1 MAIIGNDIAKA
12 KQLLDEGKL
21 VAIPTETVYGLAGNA
36 TNAEVVAKIFE
47 AKNRPTFDPLIVHIH
62 GIEQLDELTEPASE
76 LAQKLMNAF
85 WPGPL
90 TILLKRKSIIP
101 DLVTSG
107 LDSVA
112 IRMPQH
118 ELARKLLSTLSYPLA
133 APSANPFGYISPT
146 TAQHV
151 QDQLGDQIDY
161 ILDGGECSVGL
172 ESTIVSF
179 EEKEPTVLRLGGIS
193 VEDIEKVIGKVVV
206 NAHSSSQPQAPG
218 MLKSHY
224 APSKNIITIDEFEL
238 LSPTD
243 TNGFGYLG
251 FSDFDYRFDLN
262 DQYLLSKN
270 EDLNEAAKNL
280 FTSLRALDQI
290 PHLHTIVINF
300 VPDRGIGRAINDRL
314 KRASAK

>member
-1 MAIIGNDIAKA
+1 MAIIANDITKA

-36 TNAEVVAKIFE
+36 TSAEVVAKIFE
-47 AKNRPTFDPLIVHIH
+47 AKNRPTFDPLIVHIFSH
-62 GIEQLDELTEPASE
+62 DQLNELAEPVSE
-76 LAQKLMNAF
+76 IAQKLMSAF

-90 TILLKRKSIIP
+90 TVLLKRKEIIP

-107 LDSVA
+107 LDTVA

-118 ELARKLLSTLSYPLA
+118 ELARELLSTLSYPLA

-146 TAQHV
+146 SAQHV
-151 QDQLGDQIDY
+151 QDQLGDKIDY

-179 EEKEPTVLRLGGIS
+179 EEEVPTVLRLGGIS
-193 VEDIEKVIGKVVV
+193 VEDIEKVIGKVAV

-238 LSPTD
+238 LAPAEIK
-243 TNGFGYLG
+243 GFGYLG
-251 FSDFDYRFDLN
+251 FSDFDDRFDLN
-262 DQYLLSKN
+262 DQYMLSQS

-290 PHLHTIVINF
+290 AHLHTIVINF
-300 VPDRGIGRAINDRL
+300 VPDLGLGRAINDRL
-314 KRASAK
+314 KRALAK

>member
-1 MAIIGNDIAKA
+1 MAIIANDITKA

-47 AKNRPTFDPLIVHIH
+47 AKNRPTFDPLIVHIYSH
-62 GIEQLDELTEPASE
+62 DQLNELAEPVTEI
-76 LAQKLMNAF
+76 AQKLMSAF

-90 TILLKRKSIIP
+90 TVLLKRKEIIP

-107 LDSVA
+107 LDTVA

-118 ELARKLLSTLSYPLA
+118 ELARELLSTLSYPLA

-146 TAQHV
+146 SAQHV
-151 QDQLGDQIDY
+151 QDQLGDKIDY

-179 EEKEPTVLRLGGIS
+179 EEEVPTVLRLGGIS
-193 VEDIEKVIGKVVV
+193 VEDIEKVIGKVAV

-238 LSPTD
+238 LAPAEIK
-243 TNGFGYLG
+243 GFGYLG
-251 FSDFDYRFDLN
+251 FSDFDDRFDLN
-262 DQYLLSKN
+262 DQYMLSQS

-290 PHLHTIVINF
+290 AHLHTIVINF
-300 VPDRGIGRAINDRL
+300 VPDLGLGRAINDRL
-314 KRASAK
+314 KRALAK

>member
-1 MAIIGNDIAKA
+1 VAIIGNDIAKA

>member
-1 MAIIGNDIAKA
+1 MAIIGDDIGKA
-12 KQLLDEGKL
+12 KQLLDEDLL

-36 TNAEVVAKIFE
+36 TKAAVVAKIFE

-62 GIEQLDELTEPASE
+62 SLDQLDALTMPAPA
-76 LAQKLMNAF
+76 LAQKLMEAF

-90 TILLKRKSIIP
+90 TVLLKRKAIIP
-101 DLVTSG
+101 DLVTAG
-107 LDSVA
+107 LETVA
-112 IRMPQH
+112 MRMPQH
-118 ELARKLLSTLSYPLA
+118 QMARKLLSTLSYPLA

-151 QDQLGDQIDY
+151 QNQLGNQIEY

-172 ESTIVSF
+172 ESTIISF
-179 EEKEPTVLRLGGIS
+179 ETEVPTILRLGGVS
-193 VEDIEKVIGKVVV
+193 VEAIENAIGKVEV

-224 APSKNIITIDEFEL
+224 APSKNIITIDELENQ
-238 LSPTD
+238 SPTD
-243 TNGFGYLG
+243 FKGFGFLG
-251 FSDFDYRFDLN
+251 FSDFDSRFDIK
-262 DQYLLSKN
+262 DQLLLSKN

-300 VPDRGIGRAINDRL
+300 VPDLGLGRAINDRL

>member
-1 MAIIGNDIAKA
+1 MAIIGGDIGKA

-36 TNAEVVAKIFE
+36 TKAAVVAKIFE

-62 GIEQLDELTEPASE
+62 SLDQLDALTMPAPA
-76 LAQKLMNAF
+76 LAQKLMEAF

-90 TILLKRKSIIP
+90 TVLLKRKAIIP
-101 DLVTSG
+101 DLVTAG
-107 LDSVA
+107 LETVA

-118 ELARKLLSTLSYPLA
+118 QMARKLLSSLSYPLA

-151 QDQLGDQIDY
+151 QNQLGNQIEY

-172 ESTIVSF
+172 ESTIISF
-179 EEKEPTVLRLGGIS
+179 ETEVPTVLRLGGIS
-193 VEDIEKVIGKVVV
+193 VEAIENVIGKVEV

-224 APSKNIITIDEFEL
+224 APSKNIITIDELENQ
-238 LSPTD
+238 SPTD
-243 TNGFGYLG
+243 FKGFGFLG
-251 FSDFDYRFDLN
+251 FSDFDSRFDIK
-262 DQYLLSKN
+262 DQLLLSKN

-290 PHLHTIVINF
+290 AHLHTIVISF
-300 VPDRGIGRAINDRL
+300 VPERGLGRAINDRL

>member
-1 MAIIGNDIAKA
+1 MAIIGDDIAKA

-36 TNAEVVAKIFE
+36 TDAKVVAKIFE

-62 GIEQLDELTEPASE
+62 SLDRLEELVEPVSE
-76 LAQKLMNAF
+76 LAQKLMSAF

-90 TILLKRKSIIP
+90 TVLLKRKEIIP

-107 LDSVA
+107 LDTVA

-118 ELARKLLSTLSYPLA
+118 ELARKLLSILSYPLA

-179 EEKEPTVLRLGGIS
+179 EEDLPTVLRLGGIS
-193 VEDIEKVIGKVVV
+193 VEDIEEVVGKVIV

-224 APSKNIITIDEFEL
+224 APSKNIITIDEFESL
-238 LSPTD
+238 APANTH
-243 TNGFGYLG
+243 GFGYLG
-251 FSDFDYRFDLN
+251 FSDFDLRFDLN
-262 DQYLLSKN
+262 DQYLLSQN

-300 VPDRGIGRAINDRL
+300 VPDLGLGRAINDRL

>member
-1 MAIIGNDIAKA
+1 VAIIGNDIAKA

-47 AKNRPTFDPLIVHIH
+47 VKNRPTFDPLIVHIH
-62 GIEQLDELTEPASE
+62 SLEQLNELAEPVSE
-76 LAQKLMNAF
+76 LAQKLMSAF

-90 TILLKRKSIIP
+90 TVLLKRKEIIP

-107 LDSVA
+107 LDTVA

-151 QDQLGDQIDY
+151 QDQLGNQIDY

-179 EEKEPTVLRLGGIS
+179 EAEIPTVLRLGGIS
-193 VEDIEKVIGKVVV
+193 VEDIEEVIGEVIV

-238 LSPTD
+238 LAPD
-243 TNGFGYLG
+243 KIKGFGYLG
-251 FSDFDYRFDLN
+251 FSKFDNRFDLE
-262 DQYLLSKN
+262 DQHLLSKN

-280 FTSLRALDQI
+280 FTRLRALDQI
-290 PHLHTIVINF
+290 AHLHTIVINF
-300 VPDRGIGRAINDRL
+300 VPDLGLGRAINDRL

>member
-1 MAIIGNDIAKA
+1 VAIIGNDIAKA
-12 KQLLDEGKL
+12 KQLLDNGKL

-62 GIEQLDELTEPASE
+62 SIEQLDELTEPASE
-76 LAQKLMNAF
+76 LARKLMNAF

-90 TILLKRKSIIP
+90 TVLLKRKSIIP

-107 LDSVA
+107 LDTVA
-112 IRMPQH
+112 VRMPHH
-118 ELARKLLSTLSYPLA
+118 ELTRELLSTLSYPLA

-151 QDQLGDQIDY
+151 QDQLGSQIDY

-179 EEKEPTVLRLGGIS
+179 EEEIPAVLRLGGIS
-193 VEDIEKVIGKVVV
+193 VEDIEKVIGKVLV

-238 LSPTD
+238 LAPAEIK
-243 TNGFGYLG
+243 GFGYLG
-251 FSDFDYRFDLN
+251 FSNIDQRFDLN

-300 VPDRGIGRAINDRL
+300 VPDLGLGRAINDRL

>member
-1 MAIIGNDIAKA
+1 MAIIGGDIGKA

-36 TNAEVVAKIFE
+36 TKAAVVAKIFE

-62 GIEQLDELTEPASE
+62 SLDQLDALTMPAPA
-76 LAQKLMNAF
+76 LAQKLMEAF

-90 TILLKRKSIIP
+90 TVLLKRKAIIP
-101 DLVTSG
+101 DLVTAG
-107 LDSVA
+107 LETVA

-118 ELARKLLSTLSYPLA
+118 QMARKLLSSLSYPLA

-151 QDQLGDQIDY
+151 QNQLGNQIEY

-172 ESTIVSF
+172 ESTIISF
-179 EEKEPTVLRLGGIS
+179 ETEVPTVLRLGGIS
-193 VEDIEKVIGKVVV
+193 VEAIENVIGKVEV

-224 APSKNIITIDEFEL
+224 APSKKIITIDELENQ
-238 LSPTD
+238 SPTD
-243 TNGFGYLG
+243 FKGFGFLG
-251 FSDFDYRFDLN
+251 FSDFDSRFDIK
-262 DQYLLSKN
+262 DQLLLSKN

-290 PHLHTIVINF
+290 THLHTIVISF
-300 VPDRGIGRAINDRL
+300 VPEHGLGRAINDRL